1 MGQRSRALIGTLS
14 VALGLGPGCVHV
26 HTDADGKVRSVEVK
40 VTESPEPAKAPA
52 AASTAATAASKAD
65 PAVKPAGATVPVPA
79 AAVSASPIAKLMGKG
94 TPAKDAATDIAVT
107 WQNKI
112 AYLRD
117 PYMGGVMRPGIVGQ
131 MFLFGPGYQ
140 PAPVNGKLVIEIFD
154 ETKRPGGPT
163 EPRRVG
169 SWTFDKDTLRKLMTM
184 DDKFGK
190 SYALFL
196 PWPDYNPSIALVRLD
211 VRYEQE
217 HGDPLLPLPSKLAI
231 DTSTPGGPIG
241 DGGGLAGMGPR
252 PGSTPP
258 GGGSAAVPAAYTQP
272 AVPAVAL
279 PPLNPLPI
287 GGGPALPPGA
297 LTTGVLQPLP
307 PAGKP

>member
-1 MGQRSRALIGTLS
+1 MGQRSRTLIGTLS
-14 VALGLGPGCVHV
+14 VALGLGSGCVHV
-26 HTDADGKVRSVEVK
+26 HTDADGKVKSVELK
-40 VTESPEPAKAPA
+40 VTDSPEPPKAKAPA
-52 AASTAATAASKAD
+52 AAADAPKAD

-79 AAVSASPIAKLMGKG
+79 AAVPTSPISKLLGKG
-94 TPAKDAATDIAVT
+94 SPSKDAATEIAVT

-117 PYMGGVMRPGIVGQ
+117 PVRGGVMGAGLVGQ

-140 PAPVNGKLVIEIFD
+140 PAPVTGKLTIEIFD

-163 EPRRVG
+163 EPLRLG

-196 PWPDYNPSIALVRLD
+196 PWPDYNPSITQVRLD
-211 VRYEQE
+211 VRYEPE
-217 HGDPLLPLPSKLAI
+217 NGYPLLPPPSKLAI
-231 DTSTPGGPIG
+231 DTSKPGGPVG
-241 DGGGLAGMGPR
+241 GGGGLAGMGLGPM
-252 PGSTPP
+252 PFGS
-258 GGGSAAVPAAYTQP
+258 GSPTVPVAYTQP
-272 AVPAVAL
+272 AAPAVVM

-297 LTTGVLQPLP
+297 LTTGALSPLP
-307 PAGKP
+307 PVGKP